1 MHSVLKD
8 QLETHGA
15 SESELPPKEKWPD
28 LVKTIDQT
36 YTGSD
41 QDRYLMERSLMMS
54 SQEMQDVYQQLR
66 KSESR
71 YALSAQGGNDGLWDW
86 ELATDEI
93 YYSPRWLEIL
103 GIDPDEDKK
112 PCKNLWLDRVHPD
125 DRENVDC
132 ELETHL
138 QGQSSHF
145 MNEHR
150 VMHSDGEY
158 RWVLMRG
165 LAVRYGD
172 EVAYRIAGSL
182 TDVTERKLVEEK
194 LAYDALHDSL
204 TQLPNR
210 KLLMERLESSLEKI
224 KNDQRYSFAVLFVD
238 LDRFKTIN
246 DSMGHQAGDE
256 MLIKMTGML
265 KSLTRSNDLIA
276 RLGGDEFVVLVEDIK
291 DRQQAIKIAER
302 ILEQFQR
309 PIRIAGKQI
318 YSSASVG
325 ITFANADY
333 TEADELV
340 CDADLAMYTAKVNG
354 KGRFEIFHPGM
365 RSGAVS
371 SMQFEIDLRRAYEQ
385 KHFILHY
392 QPIVSLVDE
401 SIIGFEALVRWKDLS
416 RGMVPPNEFI
426 PVAEETGLIL
436 PIGQWILREACHQ
449 MREWQ
454 EKYPLSKLLTISVNL
469 SARQLEQP
477 TLSNQIADILAESRL
492 EPHCLR
498 LEITESVIMHN
509 AEQAIITV
517 SELRDMGVR
526 VSIDDFGT
534 GYSSLGYLHRFPVD
548 TLKVDRT
555 FINRIGNK
563 GENAEIVQTI
573 ISLASNLNMEV
584 VAEGIET
591 IEQLEFLR
599 SIKCNYGQG
608 YYYSRP
614 LDSVSASEMLRE
626 LVRGQYAHSGAL
638 PFKKH
643 EITEAVH

>member
-1 MHSVLKD
+1 MHSLLKD
-8 QLETHGA
+8 QLEKHGA
-15 SESELPPKEKWPD
+15 SASELPPKEEWSG
-28 LVKTIDQT
+28 LIETIDNT

-54 SQEMQDVYQQLR
+54 SQEMQDVYEQLR
-66 KSESR
+66 KSETR

-86 ELATDEI
+86 ELATNEI

-103 GIDPDEDKK
+103 GITPDENKK
-112 PCKNLWLDRVHPD
+112 PCKSLWLDRIHPD
-125 DRENVDC
+125 DRKNVDA

-138 QGQSSHF
+138 IGNSSHF

-150 VMHSDGEY
+150 VMHSDGSY

-165 LAVRYGD
+165 LAVRSEDGK
-172 EVAYRIAGSL
+172 AYRIAGSL
-182 TDVTERKLVEEK
+182 TDVTERKLVEER
-194 LAYDALHDSL
+194 LSYDALHDAL

-210 KLLMERLESSLEKI
+210 KLLMERLENSLERI
-224 KNDQRYSFAVLFVD
+224 KHDKRYSFAILFVD

-276 RLGGDEFVVLVEDIK
+276 RLGGDEFVILVEDIK
-291 DRQQAIKIAER
+291 DRQQAIQIAER

-325 ITFANADY
+325 ITFANAEYDD
-333 TEADELV
+333 ADELV
-340 CDADLAMYTAKVNG
+340 CDADLAMYTAKLNG

-365 RSGAVS
+365 RLGAVS

-392 QPIVSLVDE
+392 QPIVSLTDE

-454 EKYPLSKLLTISVNL
+454 EKYPLSKMLTISVNL
-469 SARQLEQP
+469 SARQLEQQN
-477 TLSNQIADILAESRL
+477 LSLQIAEILAESRL
-492 EPHCLR
+492 EPQCLR

-509 AEQAIITV
+509 AEQAVITV
-517 SELRDMGVR
+517 NELREMGVR

-548 TLKVDRT
+548 TLKVDRS
-555 FINRIGNK
+555 FINRIGNE

-573 ISLASNLNMEV
+573 INLAANLNMEV
-584 VAEGIET
+584 VAEGVET

-599 SIKCNYGQG
+599 AINCNYGQG

-614 LDSVSASEMLRE
+614 LDSNSASEMLRE
-626 LVRGQYAHSGAL
+626 LVRGQYAQGGTL
-638 PFKKH
+638 PFKQTN
-643 EITEAVH
+643 TEGLVH